1 MAESLYIHIPFC
13 NRICT
18 YCDFNKV
25 LIHNQPV
32 DAYLDAL
39 IRELRAIKAQN
50 FRTIFVGG
58 GTPTALS
65 EAQLARLLAA
75 VNERFHVTEEFTF
88 EANPDE
94 LTPGKLDVLKNHGVN
109 RISLGVQ
116 TFNEDLLKVLGRS
129 HGYDD
134 IFNAINHMEKI
145 GLDNYSLDLMYN
157 LPGET
162 MQDLDDSL
170 SHIQTLSPKHI
181 SWYSLIIEP
190 HTVFYN
196 QIRKGRMKVDDD
208 DIEGQKYQHVINGLR
223 ALGYPQ
229 YEISNFSQ
237 PAYESEHN
245 KTYWKNEPYYGA
257 GAGSHGYIDST
268 RYYNIKPVNH
278 YIQSMDETGSVV
290 KETLPLDI
298 KAQMEEEM
306 FLGLRM
312 NRGVDANRFESKF
325 GRSMDDV
332 YGTVIRQET
341 DRGHIT
347 SSEGYVALTD
357 AGRMVGNTV
366 FMEFLLEE

>member
-1 MAESLYIHIPFC
+1 MVESLYIHIPFC

-25 LIHNQPV
+25 LIKNQPV
-32 DAYLDAL
+32 DDYLDAL
-39 IRELRAIKAQN
+39 IREIEMIGEDRMK
-50 FRTIFVGG
+50 TIFVGG
-58 GTPTALS
+58 GTPTALT
-65 EAQLARLLAA
+65 EAQLARLLE
-75 VNERFHVTEEFTF
+75 VVTAKFNVTDEFTF

-94 LTPGKLDVLKNHGVN
+94 LTPGKLDVLKSYGVN

-162 MQDLDDSL
+162 MEDIEDSL
-170 SHIQTLSPKHI
+170 RHIERLKPKHI

-196 QIRKGRMKVDDD
+196 QIRKGRMQVDDD
-208 DIEGQKYQHVINGLR
+208 SAEGEKYFHIIE
-223 ALGYPQ
+223 ALAERGYPQ
-229 YEISNFSQ
+229 YEISNFSTPQ
-237 PAYESEHN
+237 YESAHN
-245 KTYWKNEPYYGA
+245 KTYWLNAPYYGT
-257 GAGSHGYIDST
+257 GAGSHGYVGGT

-278 YIQSMDETGSVV
+278 YIQSMKETGSVV
-290 KETLPLDI
+290 KETLPLDE

-312 NRGVDANRFESKF
+312 NRGVEIARFDRKF
-325 GRSMDDV
+325 SRPMGDV
-332 YGTVIRQET
+332 YGSVLEQEIGK
-341 DRGHIT
+341 GHLQERDGFI
-347 SSEGYVALTD
+347 SLTEK
-357 AGRMVGNTV
+357 GRLVGNTV
-366 FMEFLLEE
+366 FMEFLL